1 MSEPELTA
9 PFAMQDTIHP
19 AGIGHLASTC
29 LKREVMTYPKPG
41 LESHIDS
48 GAHDDMDAA
57 LMYRSATCPTPY
69 FIELAHAGA
78 SSFRG
83 GD

>member
-1 MSEPELTA
+1 
-9 PFAMQDTIHP
+9 
-19 AGIGHLASTC
+19 
-29 LKREVMTYPKPG
+29 MTYPKPG

-57 LMYRSATCPTPY
+57 LMYSSATFPTPY